1 VSFQKLFPEKPLVG
15 MIHMPPLPGA
25 PSNTKS
31 IKELTEF
38 ALSEAD
44 KLEVAASTPA

>member
-1 VSFQKLFPEKPLVG
+1 MDFSHLFSEKPIVG

-25 PSNTKS
+25 HNNRESVKQ
-31 IKELTEF
+31 LTEF

-44 KLEVAASTPA
+44 SSRTLAWTPA